1 MADWES
7 CVEFCHKHY
16 NNCYNCPI
24 RGECWEKR
32 KDKNKSRTSKEYE
45 TDCYEGNNKGKCSG
59 SKNGTEDALI
69 KLTESEAREKGSKG
83 GKASAASRRRKKSM
97 KQVMDML
104 HED

>member
-45 TDCYEGNNKGKCSG
+45 TDMILALKEY
-59 SKNGTEDALI
+59 KNETD
-69 KLTESEAREKGSKG
+69 
-83 GKASAASRRRKKSM
+83 
-97 KQVMDML
+97 
-104 HED
+104 